1 VPTISDKYLRA
12 AHDNK
17 RGAESR
23 LHALLDA
30 AIDAIITIDQHG
42 IVDSVNPA
50 TLRMFGYSADELI
63 GSNVSMLMPSPDRER
78 HDSYL
83 QRYLMTG
90 EARIIGIGRE
100 VEGLRKDGSVFP
112 ADLAVSEFK
121 LDGQR
126 MFTGLVRDISDR
138 RSAEHAAQRR
148 LEELAHAGR
157 LADLGMATSTI
168 AHEVNQPLTAIVS
181 FAHACQRILE
191 SDDADPTVVRE
202 ALGQIAEQAERASA
216 IVDRIRS
223 MAKKRDGSKEHIDLN
238 AAVRNVLTILGR
250 QLRDNEIRVSTQFD
264 DNLPV
269 VTADAVQAEQ
279 IVMNLVLNAID
290 AMRSE
295 APNSRALDVSTTH
308 ESGSVRLRVKDTGP
322 GISDE
327 EAKRIFDSFYSTK
340 VDGMGVGLSICRSL
354 AESHDGHLWVAPR
367 SRDDRGATFHLEFPA
382 AAAQV
387 PQGDVAK

>member
-1 VPTISDKYLRA
+1 MPTISEKYLQA
-12 AHDNK
+12 THDN
-17 RGAESR
+17 RRDAEPR

-42 IVDSVNPA
+42 IIDSINPA
-50 TLRMFGYSADELI
+50 TLRMFGYSTDELL
-63 GSNVSMLMPSPDRER
+63 GSNVNMLMPSPDHER
-78 HDSYL
+78 HDGYL

-90 EARIIGIGRE
+90 EAHIIGLGRE
-100 VEGLRKDGSVFP
+100 IEGRRKDGSVFP

-121 LDGQR
+121 AEGER

-191 SDDADPTVVRE
+191 SDNADPTVVRE

-216 IVDRIRS
+216 IVDRIRG
-223 MAKKRDGSKEHIDLN
+223 MAKKRDSSSEQIDLN
-238 AAVRNVLTILGR
+238 AAVSNVLTILGR
-250 QLRDNEIRVSTQFD
+250 QLRDCEVRVSTQLEND
-264 DNLPV
+264 LPIV
-269 VTADAVQAEQ
+269 IADSVQVEQ

-295 APNSRALDVSTTH
+295 LPDTRALEVSTTH
-308 ESGSVRLRVKDTGP
+308 ENGTVRLCVQDTGP
-322 GISDE
+322 GISKE
-327 EAKRIFDSFYSTK
+327 EAERIFDSFYSTK
-340 VDGMGVGLSICRSL
+340 IDGMGVGLSICRSL
-354 AESHDGHLWVAPR
+354 AESHNGQLWVEPR
-367 SRDDRGATFHLEFPA
+367 SNDDRGATFHLEFPGELS
-382 AAAQV
+382 QS
-387 PQGDVAK
+387 G